1 MLDCRVKPDNDKCVI
16 PVLDT
21 GIYIIIRRY
30 KMRNPFPKIG
40 KVIKYDLKHSSK
52 KLLPLY
58 GVLLALGL
66 LAGLFISPNQRDAFY
81 GDSSM
86 SYTMGSRD
94 FITVSLFVAYGVV
107 SIVAFVMTIVAI
119 ARRFKQSMLE
129 EEAYMNLSLPVTMGE
144 HLWGKFITGFI
155 WMFACCIVT
164 FVSELFCL
172 IRLDLPKI
180 LKMVYEELP
189 SLSAELAQYNLS
201 IAKVFW
207 LGVML
212 SVAFTCFII
221 TLIFVVNSF
230 GLVIKSRRSFWKVL
244 IIVGLFYIDGWIFR
258 LVPGYDSAIMTTA
271 AAGNA
276 AIKSLTIFS
285 LLLVIISAVYFAVTQ
300 WMFTKKLNL
309 D

>member
-1 MLDCRVKPDNDKCVI
+1 
-16 PVLDT
+16 
-21 GIYIIIRRY
+21 
-30 KMRNPFPKIG
+30 MRNPFPRIG

-52 KLLPLY
+52 RLIPLY
-58 GVLLALGL
+58 GVLLMLGL
-66 LAGLFISPNQRDAFY
+66 LAGLFISPNQREAFF
-81 GDSSM
+81 GDSSSV

-94 FITVSLFVAYGVV
+94 FITISLFIAYAVV

-119 ARRFKQSMLE
+119 ARRFTQSMLE

-172 IRLDLPKI
+172 IRLDLPRI
-180 LKMVYEELP
+180 LRTVFEELP
-189 SLSAELAQYNLS
+189 ELSAELSRYNLS
-201 IAKVFW
+201 IAKIFW
-207 LGVML
+207 LGLMI
-212 SVAFTCFII
+212 SVAVTCFII

-244 IIVGLFYIDGWIFR
+244 IIVGLFYINGWIFR
-258 LVPGYDSAIMTTA
+258 LVPGIESGIMPDFAVGA
-271 AAGNA
+271 AMF
-276 AIKSLTIFS
+276 KSLGIFS
-285 LLLVIISAVYFAVTQ
+285 LILVLLSAVYFAVTQ
-300 WMFTKKLNL
+300 YMFTKQLNL

>member
-1 MLDCRVKPDNDKCVI
+1 
-16 PVLDT
+16 
-21 GIYIIIRRY
+21 
-30 KMRNPFPKIG
+30 MRNPFPKIG

-52 KLLPLY
+52 RLIPLY
-58 GVLLALGL
+58 GVLLMLGL
-66 LAGLFISPNQRDAFY
+66 LAGLFISPNQRTMFFE
-81 GDSSM
+81 GGSTN

-94 FITVSLFVAYGVV
+94 FITFSLFFVYA
-107 SIVAFVMTIVAI
+107 IFTCVAFVMTIVAV

-172 IRLDLPKI
+172 IRFDLPKI
-180 LKMVYEELP
+180 LKIVFEELP
-189 SLSAELAQYNLS
+189 TLSEELAQYNLS
-201 IAKVFW
+201 IAKIFW
-207 LGVML
+207 LGVM
-212 SVAFTCFII
+212 VCFAATCFII

-230 GLVIKSRRSFWKVL
+230 ALVIKSRRSFWKVL
-244 IIVGLFYIDGWIFR
+244 IIVGLMYINGWIFR
-258 LVPGYDSAIMTTA
+258 LVPGYDAAIMTTA

-285 LLLVIISAVYFAVTQ
+285 LLLVLISAVYFAVTQ
-300 WMFTKKLNL
+300 WMFTKQLNL

>member
-1 MLDCRVKPDNDKCVI
+1 
-16 PVLDT
+16 
-21 GIYIIIRRY
+21 
-30 KMRNPFPKIG
+30 MRNPFPKIG

-52 KLLPLY
+52 RLIPLY
-58 GVLLALGL
+58 GVLLLLGL
-66 LAGLFISPNQRDAFY
+66 LAGLFISPSQREAFY
-81 GDSSM
+81 GSS
-86 SYTMGSRD
+86 SSAYTMGSRD
-94 FITVSLFVAYGVV
+94 FITISLFMAYLVV

-155 WMFACCIVT
+155 WMFACCLVT

-180 LKMVYEELP
+180 LKTIFEELP
-189 SLSAELAQYNLS
+189 NLSAELAQYNLS
-201 IAKVFW
+201 IAKIFW
-207 LGVML
+207 LGVMV
-212 SVAFTCFII
+212 SVAATCFII

-244 IIVGLFYIDGWIFR
+244 IIVGLFYINGWIFR
-258 LVPGYDSAIMTTA
+258 LVPGINTYAIPDFAVGA
-271 AAGNA
+271 AMF
-276 AIKSLTIFS
+276 KSLGIFS
-285 LLLVIISAVYFAVTQ
+285 LILVLISAVYFAVTQ
-300 WMFTKKLNL
+300 YMFTKQLNL

>member
-1 MLDCRVKPDNDKCVI
+1 MLG
-16 PVLDT
+16 T
-21 GIYIIIRRY
+21 GGK

-52 KLLPLY
+52 KLIPLY
-58 GVLLALGL
+58 GVLLLLGL
-66 LAGLFISPNQRDAFY
+66 LAGLFISPAQREAFY
-81 GDSSM
+81 GTSVSGAH
-86 SYTMGSRD
+86 TMNSRD
-94 FITVSLFVAYGVV
+94 FITVSLFMAYMVV

-172 IRLDLPKI
+172 IRLDLPRI
-180 LKMVYEELP
+180 LKTVFEELP
-189 SLSAELAQYNLS
+189 ELSAELSRYNLS
-201 IAKVFW
+201 IAKIFW
-207 LGVML
+207 LGLMI
-212 SVAFTCFII
+212 SVAVTCFII

-244 IIVGLFYIDGWIFR
+244 IIVGLFYINGWIFR
-258 LVPGYDSAIMTTA
+258 LVPEIDPTLMSDFAMGGALF
-271 AAGNA
+271 
-276 AIKSLTIFS
+276 KSCGIFS
-285 LLLVIISAVYFAVTQ
+285 LILVLISAVYFAVTQ
-300 WMFTKKLNL
+300 YMFTKQLNL

>member
-1 MLDCRVKPDNDKCVI
+1 
-16 PVLDT
+16 
-21 GIYIIIRRY
+21 
-30 KMRNPFPKIG
+30 MRNPFPRIG

-52 KLLPLY
+52 RLIPLY
-58 GVLLALGL
+58 GVLLMLGL
-66 LAGLFISPNQRDAFY
+66 LAGLFISPNQREAFF
-81 GDSSM
+81 GDSSSV

-94 FITVSLFVAYGVV
+94 FITVSLFIAYAVV

-119 ARRFKQSMLE
+119 ARRFTQSMLE

-172 IRLDLPKI
+172 IRLDLPRI
-180 LKMVYEELP
+180 LRTVFEELP
-189 SLSAELAQYNLS
+189 ELSAELSRYNLS
-201 IAKVFW
+201 IAKIFW
-207 LGVML
+207 LGLMI
-212 SVAFTCFII
+212 SVAVTCFII

-244 IIVGLFYIDGWIFR
+244 IIVGLFYINGWIFR
-258 LVPGYDSAIMTTA
+258 LVPGIESGIMPDFAVGA
-271 AAGNA
+271 AMF
-276 AIKSLTIFS
+276 KSLGIFS
-285 LLLVIISAVYFAVTQ
+285 LILVLLSAVYFAVTQ
-300 WMFTKKLNL
+300 YMFTKQLNL

>member
-1 MLDCRVKPDNDKCVI
+1 
-16 PVLDT
+16 
-21 GIYIIIRRY
+21 
-30 KMRNPFPKIG
+30 MRNPFPKIG

-52 KLLPLY
+52 RLVPLY
-58 GVLLALGL
+58 GVLLLLGL
-66 LAGLFISPNQRDAFY
+66 LAGLFISPAQKEAFY
-81 GDSSM
+81 GNSS
-86 SYTMGSRD
+86 SSFTMGSRD
-94 FITVSLFVAYGVV
+94 FITFSLFMAYVVV

-180 LKMVYEELP
+180 LRTVFDELP
-189 SLSAELAQYNLS
+189 ELSAELSRYNLS
-201 IAKVFW
+201 IAKIFW
-207 LGVML
+207 LGVMV
-212 SVAFTCFII
+212 SVAATCFII

-244 IIVGLFYIDGWIFR
+244 IIVGLFYINGWIFR
-258 LVPGYDSAIMTTA
+258 LVPEIDPTFISDFAMGGALF
-271 AAGNA
+271 
-276 AIKSLTIFS
+276 KSCGIFS
-285 LLLVIISAVYFAVTQ
+285 LILVLLSAVYFAVTQ
-300 WMFTKKLNL
+300 YMFTKQLNL

>member
-1 MLDCRVKPDNDKCVI
+1 
-16 PVLDT
+16 
-21 GIYIIIRRY
+21 
-30 KMRNPFPKIG
+30 MRNPFPKIG

-52 KLLPLY
+52 RLIPLY
-58 GVLLALGL
+58 GVLLLLGL
-66 LAGLFISPNQRDAFY
+66 LAGLFISPSQREAFY
-81 GDSSM
+81 GTSVSGAH
-86 SYTMGSRD
+86 TMNSRD
-94 FITVSLFVAYGVV
+94 FITVSLFMAYMVV

-172 IRLDLPKI
+172 IRLDLPRI
-180 LKMVYEELP
+180 LKTVFEELP
-189 SLSAELAQYNLS
+189 ELSAELSRYNLS
-201 IAKVFW
+201 IAKIIW
-207 LGVML
+207 LGVMV
-212 SVAFTCFII
+212 SVAATCFII

-244 IIVGLFYIDGWIFR
+244 IIVGLFYINGWIFR
-258 LVPGYDSAIMTTA
+258 LVPEIDPTFMSDFAMGGALFKCC
-271 AAGNA
+271 G
-276 AIKSLTIFS
+276 IFS
-285 LLLVIISAVYFAVTQ
+285 LILVLISAVYFAVTQ
-300 WMFTKKLNL
+300 YMFTKQLNL

>member
-1 MLDCRVKPDNDKCVI
+1 
-16 PVLDT
+16 
-21 GIYIIIRRY
+21 
-30 KMRNPFPKIG
+30 MRNPFPKIG

-52 KLLPLY
+52 RLIPLY
-58 GVLLALGL
+58 GVLLLLGL
-66 LAGLFISPNQRDAFY
+66 LAGLFISPHQREAFF
-81 GDSSM
+81 GDSSSV
-86 SYTMGSRD
+86 SYVMGTRD
-94 FITVSLFVAYGVV
+94 FVTVSLFIAYAVV

-180 LKMVYEELP
+180 LRAVFEELP
-189 SLSAELAQYNLS
+189 SLSEELARYNLS
-201 IAKVFW
+201 IAKIFW
-207 LGVML
+207 LGIMV
-212 SVAFTCFII
+212 SFAATCFII

-244 IIVGLFYIDGWIFR
+244 IIVGLFYINGWIFR
-258 LVPGYDSAIMTTA
+258 LVPGYDSSVMTTA

-276 AIKSLTIFS
+276 AISSISIFS

-300 WMFTKKLNL
+300 YMFTKKLNL